1 MTASEVFCRV
11 GGKRGAGISS
21 NLPDKDFP
29 LRWYYEDS
37 PFLTAP
43 PRTVLAAFTAHGSPV
58 SSGLPVR
65 LRRISRH
72 SLVYPLYSLPPLAM
86 YQAFPGSDYC
96 GGSVAMGLS
105 TFRRSRIPIDETF
118 SALRAC
124 LSSNPLIG
132 GHSPQRALR
141 DREQELR
148 IEVSP
153 APRMTPFPGM
163 LRWMEVCIVSDI
175 GSAFASPQV
184 QSSTSPYAQDWR
196 ILLPSIP
203 SGFSA
208 SGHATVP

>member
-1 MTASEVFCRV
+1 MRIWVTSQAAFNDGRGSRRWKLGSAIQPHHSARDTRTGASTPSAPSAFETCYFPLWVSPPGQFPSQKSFCRV

-65 LRRISRH
+65 KRRISRH
-72 SLVYPLYSLPPLAM
+72 CLVYPLYSLPPLAM
-86 YQAFPGSDYC
+86 YQAFPGSDYY

-105 TFRRSRIPIDETF
+105 TFRRSRIPTDETF

-132 GHSPQRALR
+132 GHPPQRALR
-141 DREQELR
+141 NREQ
-148 IEVSP
+148 
-153 APRMTPFPGM
+153 
-163 LRWMEVCIVSDI
+163 
-175 GSAFASPQV
+175 
-184 QSSTSPYAQDWR
+184 
-196 ILLPSIP
+196 
-203 SGFSA
+203 
-208 SGHATVP
+208 